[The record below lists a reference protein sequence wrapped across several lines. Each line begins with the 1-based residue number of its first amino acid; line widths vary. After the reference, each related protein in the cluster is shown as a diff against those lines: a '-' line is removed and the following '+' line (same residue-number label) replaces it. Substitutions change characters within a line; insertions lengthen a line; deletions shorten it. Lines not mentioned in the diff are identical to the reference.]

1 MHRSFYFGVN
11 CVLFFLLLGVPHS
24 RGEEV
29 YSPVEQ
35 FIVDKPTDLVAI
47 VSVDS
52 IENCWA
58 QIEGDMIPFI
68 SSKCTL
74 VEQISGDK
82 TWPKDASQTILHS
95 DCSSMIQT
103 ALAPPPVKGRKYFLW
118 ASSIKPEEKIKE
130 IDADWIAHP
139 QGFFLLR
146 GADDNEFIY
155 WDQKRYSLADL
166 RRALTNESTVGL
178 DKIEDP
184 VKRMKVAEQRIDQRK
199 ISEVDAMIRGLVINV
214 QDPEGQA
221 KLSGKPGKSDV
232 EEDLEFFGEGDN
244 QPHYIWFRSISL
256 LRDLGKLDKCREKVI
271 QALIPFLSHKRP
283 KVQFVSALAL
293 ADLGDD
299 HGKNILLKSLSD
311 EPEVVSADTDSPMT
325 FYGHFQYDDS
335 TVMASAY
342 ALGKLGDRQGL
353 DNDNVDIQIVT
364 ADGLIEN
371 GNYDVKEHLEKML
384 INLNKEVAQLKA
396 SGVFDRMRDP
406 SDQKERYPIQWIKV
420 HSMLARLGNDESLKI
435 LVQAWAQD
443 MKTYPVDEDLVP
455 KCRIVEFDS
464 FSKGWYT
471 LGRAIRATSQD
482 RESVLKRLKS
492 LFESDPIWISSP
504 LVNLRSALGDSTV
517 TVSNTT
523 DDDTISIRK
532 RIEEGLKS
540 DDQEK
545 RAESLAAAGLHQLN
559 EYYEIVL
566 MTALKGE
573 GIERQ
578 ASIYALGFYNR
589 AISEATMTQI
599 ITSGPPGDRLSA
611 FELATRR
618 YPDLYVDLGI
628 QILRTLVADL
638 ATAKKQEVD
647 AFDSEM
653 SLKFGTQSLS
663 RVCRTGIPE
672 PLIKALKDPDPAF
685 RTVIVQ
691 ALGMSGNPSAA
702 PHLLALKDD
711 PDNSVREAAIRAI
724 QILGPE

>member
-1 MHRSFYFGVN
+1 MSRCFYFGVN
-11 CVLFFLLLGVPHS
+11 CVLFYSLLGVPHS
-24 RGEEV
+24 WGEEP

-47 VSVDS
+47 VLVET

-68 SSKCTL
+68 ASKCTL

-82 TWPKDASQTILHS
+82 TWPKGASQTILQS

-103 ALAPPPVKGRKYFLW
+103 ALASPPLKGRKHFVWLS
-118 ASSIKPEEKIKE
+118 AIPPTEQMGT
-130 IDADWIAHP
+130 DADWIAHP

-146 GADDNEFIY
+146 GGDGNEFIY
-155 WDQKRYSLADL
+155 WDQKRYRLADL
-166 RRALTNESTVGL
+166 RKALTSLSTLGL
-178 DKIEDP
+178 DMIDDP
-184 VKRMKVAEQRIDQRK
+184 VKRMKVAEKQIDRGK
-199 ISEVDAMIRGLVINV
+199 ISDVDSMIRGLVINV

-221 KLSGKPGKSDV
+221 KLSRKPVKSDA
-232 EEDLEFFGEGDN
+232 EEDLEFFQDGND
-244 QPHYIWFRSISL
+244 QPHYIWFQSLSL
-256 LRDLGKLDKCREKVI
+256 LRDLGKIDECRERVV

-283 KVQFVSALAL
+283 KIQFVSALAL

-299 HGKNILLKSLSD
+299 HGKNILLKSMSE
-311 EPEVVSADTDSPMT
+311 EPEVVSADADSAMT
-325 FYGHFQYDDS
+325 FYGRFQYDDS

-353 DNDNVDIQIVT
+353 DNDNLDIQIIT

-371 GNYDVKEHLEKML
+371 GNYDVKEHLENIL
-384 INLNKEVAQLKA
+384 VNLNKEVDQLKD
-396 SGVFDRMRDP
+396 SGVVDRMRDP

-420 HSMLARLGNDESLKI
+420 HAMLARLGNDESLKI
-435 LVQAWAQD
+435 LIQAWIQD
-443 MKTYPVDEDLVP
+443 MKTYPVNEELVP
-455 KCRIVEFDS
+455 HCRIVEFDS

-471 LGRAIRATSQD
+471 LGRAIRATSND

-492 LFESDPIWISSP
+492 LFESDPSWSSSP
-504 LVNLRSALGDSTV
+504 LVNLRSALGDNSV
-517 TVSNTT
+517 EVSNTV
-523 DDDTISIRK
+523 DEDSVSIQK
-532 RIEEGLKS
+532 RIEDGLKS

-545 RAESLAAAGLHQLN
+545 RAESLAAAGLHRLN
-559 EYYEIVL
+559 EYFETVL

-578 ASIYALGFYNR
+578 ASIYALGFYKQS
-589 AISEATMTQI
+589 IPEATMSQI
-599 ITSGPPGDRLSA
+599 IMSGSSSDRLLA
-611 FELATRR
+611 FEVATRR

-628 QILRTLVADL
+628 QILRMLVADL
-638 ATAKKQEVD
+638 TKAKKQEED
-647 AFDSEM
+647 LFEFEM
-653 SLKFGTQSLS
+653 SLRFGIQSLS
-663 RVCRTGIPE
+663 RVCRGGIPE

-702 PHLLALKDD
+702 PHLAALKDD
-711 PDNSVREAAIRAI
+711 PDSSVREAAIRAI